1 MALGDEFEIVG
12 VGCCF
17 GLNIDVEVQC
27 VDESVNVLLGSDHYK
42 LMK

>member
-12 VGCCF
+12 VGRCF

-27 VDESVNVLLGSDHYK
+27 IDESVNVLLGSDHYK